1 MEKFMPNHRVLVIPD
16 LHSPGMLSSFPEF
29 LQGIYDKYRCNK
41 VVAIG
46 DIADFHSMSYHEQMP
61 NLRSVDD
68 EVTATQEQLAEVT
81 RRFPKA
87 EYLKGN
93 HCCLIERKAVTA
105 GLSASLVR
113 PINEILNLPR
123 GWKAYPRY
131 HKLIIDDVIYTHG
144 DAAKGGQF
152 AALKTA
158 QAEHMS
164 VVMGHLHSQSGA
176 WYYAN
181 ERSRIFGCATGCGID
196 REALQFSYGIKFP
209 TKPIIS
215 CAVILDKGRLPIVE
229 TMYL

>member
-1 MEKFMPNHRVLVIPD
+1 MPKYRVLVIPD
-16 LHSPGMLSSFPEF
+16 LHCPGMLPSFPAF
-29 LQGIYDKYRCNK
+29 LQGIYDKYQCNK

-46 DIADFHSMSYHEQMP
+46 DIADFHSMSYHEP
-61 NLRSVDD
+61 EPSLKSVDD
-68 EVTATQEQLAEVT
+68 EIVATRSQLSEIT
-81 RRFPKA
+81 SRFPKV
-87 EYLKGN
+87 EYLMGN
-93 HCCLIERKAVTA
+93 HCALIERKAVTA
-105 GLSASLVR
+105 GLSSCLVK
-113 PINEILNLPR
+113 PINDVLGLPK
-123 GWKAYPRY
+123 GWKTYPRY

-176 WYYAN
+176 WFYAN

-196 REALQFSYGIKFP
+196 REALQFSYGTKF
-209 TKPIIS
+209 TSKPVIS

-229 TMYL
+229 PMYL